1 MTRSNVRRGA
11 VSVVAAAG
19 AVALGLGVAAP
30 ASASVNPDGS
40 VTVDLL
46 SITDFHGAL
55 LAAPNIAQRVAD
67 FRLANSDTVF
77 SSVGDS
83 IGGSTFE
90 SAIYQDEPTI
100 DVLNEMGLQVSAVGN
115 HEFDQGFDDL
125 VDRVVPLAEFPY
137 LAANVEGQTDLEG
150 TEIITTTNGV
160 RVAYIGT
167 VTQQTPD
174 IVSESGVAGLT
185 FTDPVGVTNEI
196 ADELVATDQAD
207 VIVALAHEGSG
218 VVANGFNGNVDVAF
232 TGHSHQESVQTTPN
246 GVTVVQ
252 SLSAGDRLGHVAL
265 TVGLDGQVAVTT
277 AENIRITK
285 LTQAQGDGQAPIAG
299 AFEPAVTEI
308 VRDTFDAARPIGAEV
323 IGELGAPFLAP
334 SVNGQPSTGTPQHR
348 GAESPL
354 SNLIAQIAYETAND
368 GGLGADFGIIN
379 PGGIRADLVPNADGE
394 ITFRQAFNVTSFS
407 NLIGTLDL
415 TGAQVDL
422 MLEQQ
427 FLGQGSRPVLAL
439 GLSPQLSYLY
449 DPTAPIGDRVT
460 DVFVNGA
467 PIEAETTYTV
477 ASNVFLLEGQD
488 GFTVFDSGTN
498 PQALA
503 EGIIDW
509 EATADF
515 FRERLAAGEEPLVPT
530 YLQQSVGLTNVTPV
544 DQVFAPGDEITVDL
558 SSLSFTATEPKP
570 AEVVATVG
578 GLALPATAGETLPG
592 TTAGDLVVP
601 AAAPGTVLATVP
613 VDNAI
618 TCTGTCAPNPATGLV
633 EGNDNEMGRASVTIA
648 VPADT
653 EDGPFTVRYAWSAD
667 GQFTQFVELTV
678 NVAAD
683 VAPPSEEPSPSAPA
697 PSPSAPPAAGGGTG
711 VGGGQGT
718 LPQTGAELAGPAVA
732 LAALLLAAGLGLA
745 LRRRRT
751 V

>member
-11 VSVVAAAG
+11 VSAVAAAG
-19 AVALGLGVAAP
+19 AIALGLGVAAP
-30 ASASVNPDGS
+30 ASAEPTPAGT
-40 VTVDLL
+40 TVDLL

-55 LAAPNIAQRVAD
+55 RTAPNIAQQVAD
-67 FRLANSDTVF
+67 FRLANRDTVF

-90 SAIYQDEPTI
+90 SAIDADEPTI
-100 DVLNEMGLQVSAVGN
+100 QALNDAGLQVSAVGN

-125 VDRVVPLAEFPY
+125 VDRVVPLADFPY
-137 LAANVEGQTDLEG
+137 LAANVEGQTDLDG
-150 TEIITTTNGV
+150 VEIITTFNDV

-167 VTQQTPD
+167 VTQQTPS

-185 FTDPVGVTNEI
+185 FTDPVAVTNQI
-196 ADELVATDQAD
+196 ADQLVLTDQAD

-218 VVANGFNGNVDVAF
+218 VVASGFNTNVDVAF
-232 TGHSHQESVQTTPN
+232 TGHSHEENVQTTPN

-252 SLSAGDRLGHVAL
+252 SSSSGARLGHVAL
-265 TVGLDGQVAVTT
+265 TVAEDGTVTVQT
-277 AENIRITK
+277 AENRSVTS
-285 LTQAQGDGQAPIAG
+285 LTQRQADGLDPIGAG
-299 AFEPAVTEI
+299 FEPTTTAT
-308 VRDTFDAARPIGAEV
+308 VRAAFDYARPIGAEV

-334 SVNGQPSTGTPQHR
+334 SPTGQPNSGTPQHR
-348 GAESPL
+348 GSESPL
-354 SNLIAQIAYETAND
+354 SNLIAEIAYLTAND

-379 PGGIRADLVPNADGE
+379 PGGIRADLVPNADGD

-467 PIEAETTYTV
+467 PVDTEATYTV

-503 EGIIDW
+503 AGTIDW

-515 FRERLAAGEEPLVPT
+515 FRDRLAAGEEPLVPT
-530 YLQQSVGLTNVTPV
+530 YLQQSVGLHEVTSL

-558 SSLSFTATEPKP
+558 SSLSFTSTEPKP

-578 GLALPATAGETLPG
+578 GLTLPATAGETLPG

-653 EDGPFTVRYAWSAD
+653 EDGPFSVRYAWSAD
-667 GQFTQFVELTV
+667 GQFTQFIELTV

-683 VAPPSEEPSPSAPA
+683 VAPPTEEPSPSPTAPT
-697 PSPSAPPAAGGGTG
+697 PTTPPTAPPVA
-711 VGGGQGT
+711 GGGQGE

-732 LAALLLAAGLGLA
+732 LAALLLALGLGLV